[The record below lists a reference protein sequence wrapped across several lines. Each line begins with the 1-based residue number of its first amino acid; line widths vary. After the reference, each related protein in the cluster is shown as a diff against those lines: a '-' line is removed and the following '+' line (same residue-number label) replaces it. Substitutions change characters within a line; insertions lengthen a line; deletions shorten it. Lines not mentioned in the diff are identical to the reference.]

1 MRTVRYILILVGT
14 LPLLM
19 MLTGCQSS
27 GVRTT
32 LPFTVPPAASTTQ
45 PNSTTQSQQPLVVD
59 NLGAVLKRGVPV
71 IAEFGRGTCIP
82 CKEMKPILENL
93 AVEYKGQLYVAI
105 ISVDEYYN
113 LTVQSKIT
121 AIPTQIFYDGNGK
134 EVARHIGFWPKEEI
148 VTQLKK
154 MGIN

>member
-1 MRTVRYILILVGT
+1 M
-14 LPLLM
+14 
-19 MLTGCQSS
+19 
-27 GVRTT
+27 
-32 LPFTVPPAASTTQ
+32 
-45 PNSTTQSQQPLVVD
+45 VVD
-59 NLGAVLKRGVPV
+59 NLGAVIKSGVPV

-93 AVEYKGQLYVAI
+93 AVECKGKLYVAI

-113 LTVQSKIT
+113 LAVQSKIM

-154 MGIN
+154 MGID